1 MTKPYNNAISHKLI
15 NTICYGRLTL
25 ESGVPISTTDQT
37 AKTTLY
43 FTPYNGNSIS
53 LYDGSEW
60 DLFSFSE
67 LSLSLSGYTANT
79 NYDIFIYDN
88 SGTLTLEST
97 AWTNDT
103 TRATSLTTQDGI
115 YVKSGAIT
123 RRYLGTIRITGTT
136 GQCEDSLTS
145 RFIWNM
151 YNKKD
156 RQVRRYGPGMWTY
169 GTNVWRVFAGAAASS
184 YDIRVVNGLVE
195 DLLLVD
201 VGALVAFPG
210 SAVTYYYIAMAQDS
224 PVSPITSTNRKI
236 ERVGGGYDATQHQL
250 ASRFEHIVPLGYH
263 YYYPIELRE
272 SGTVVTLFAGDV
284 GSYWGGI
291 LGTWR
296 C

>member
-79 NYDIFIYDN
+79 NYDIFIYNN

-97 AWTNDT
+97 AWTNNT

-115 YVKSGAIT
+115 YVKSGATT
-123 RRYLGTIRITGTT
+123 RRYLGTIRTTGTT
-136 GQCEDSLTS
+136 GQCEDSLSRRFVWNLYNQVEKLLDTAYLGQTHSYTTS
-145 RFIWNM
+145 AWRPWN
-151 YNKKD
+151 NNTTVGQA
-156 RQVRRYGPGMWTY
+156 RTEFVRGLNIGLVRIKTWSESTAGYSSIGLDTTTAAIYYHKANSG
-169 GTNVWRVFAGAAASS
+169 GTGAANSHVIKT
-184 YDIRVVNGLVE
+184 DIE
-195 DLLLVD
+195 
-201 VGALVAFPG
+201 A
-210 SAVTYYYIAMAQDS
+210 
-224 PVSPITSTNRKI
+224 
-236 ERVGGGYDATQHQL
+236 
-250 ASRFEHIVPLGYH
+250 GYH
-263 YYYPIELRE
+263 YLQGLQYGIA
-272 SGTVVTLFAGDV
+272 GTTFY
-284 GSYWGGI
+284 S
-291 LGTWR
+291 LGTQNSFLG
-296 C
+296 